1 MNLIASVYIKDNKV
15 VKVKSGDFRTLKF
28 YHESPIDLIL
38 RFEDLGVKEIYFVD
52 LGSAKMHE
60 KNNFILLEMIS
71 QFSNIKINY
80 SGGLRTSET
89 VSSAFNNGANM
100 VTLGSMP
107 VYDKNIFLNCLTT
120 WGFKKIVMAVDIWK
134 NSLRI
139 NGWKHQTKIDPLD
152 HIDYFSKKGL
162 MNIKV
167 TDISK
172 DGTLDGPP
180 FYIYK
185 KILKKYPHMN
195 MTTGG
200 GIRGIK
206 DIEKLRDIGIK
217 NVIFGRAFYDG
228 NITLNELKS
237 YLKK

>member
-1 MNLIASVYIKDNKV
+1 VNLIASVYIKDNKV

>member
-28 YHESPIDLIL
+28 YHESPIDLIQ

-89 VSSAFNNGANM
+89 VSSAFINGANM

-162 MNIKV
+162 INIKV

-180 FYIYK
+180 FSIYK

-217 NVIFGRAFYDG
+217 NVIFGRAFYDN
-228 NITLNELKS
+228 NITLNELKN